1 MKPMTLKNHQKSIYQ
16 VDAFTAEAFKGNPAG
31 VVFADATMETDF
43 MQKFAAEMNLSE
55 TAYIFDGDGCFNI
68 RFFTPF
74 SEVPLCGHA
83 SLAAAHVLIEK
94 GIVDKNETILFKT
107 HKYDISFSKKG
118 DYLLM
123 NLPVYAINKAEITKE
138 FHDLTGLSPA
148 ELYKSEH
155 GWHLAFF
162 DDKAD
167 IIRAHPHLQHMR
179 HSEYGNLIVTAKG
192 EKNDDYDFVY
202 RCFAPALGIDE
213 DPVTGSAQCAL
224 VPFWKLKTGKS
235 LFKSYQAS
243 QRKGRIEASFIDPQ
257 TIQIK
262 GKAITIFE
270 GKLML

>member
-1 MKPMTLKNHQKSIYQ
+1 MTLKNHQKSIYQ

-55 TAYIFDGDGCFNI
+55 TAYVFEGEGCYNI

-83 SLAAAHVLIEK
+83 SLAAAHIMIEK
-94 GIVDKNETILFKT
+94 GIVDKNETILFKSP
-107 HKYDISFSKKG
+107 KYNISFTKKG
-118 DYLLM
+118 EFLLM
-123 NLPVYAINKAEITKE
+123 NFPVYSLKQIEVPN
-138 FHDLTGLSPA
+138 
-148 ELYKSEH
+148 EH

-162 DDKAD
+162 NDKAD
-167 IIRAHPHLQHMR
+167 VIRAHPHLQHMK
-179 HSEYGNLIVTAKG
+179 HSDFGHLMITAKG
-192 EKNDDYDFVY
+192 EKSDDYDFVY

-243 QRKGRIEASFIDPQ
+243 QRTGRIEGSYIDPQ

-262 GKAITIFE
+262 GKAVTIFE
-270 GKLML
+270 GKLMI